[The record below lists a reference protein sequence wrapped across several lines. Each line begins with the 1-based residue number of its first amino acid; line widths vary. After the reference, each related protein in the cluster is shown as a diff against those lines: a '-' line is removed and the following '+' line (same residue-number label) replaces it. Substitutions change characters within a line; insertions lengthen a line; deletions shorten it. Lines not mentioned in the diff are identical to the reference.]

1 MEGLTPD
8 QKLKLQEI
16 FKAFDADGDGIL
28 TRDELVTALKG
39 HVKRHQYDD
48 AAVYNRVM
56 NVIEEIVLI
65 VDEEEGHIFPFI
77 KYLSDK
83 DCCTARSTSGRSRD
97 VT

>member
-1 MEGLTPD
+1 M
-8 QKLKLQEI
+8 
-16 FKAFDADGDGIL
+16 

-65 VDEEEGHIFPFI
+65 VDEGPEFTM
-77 KYLSDK
+77 D
-83 DCCTARSTSGRSRD
+83 DTR
-97 VT
+97 